1 MTEAIVLLQRQ
12 MCSMIVQTSSVN
24 YIIIITQHSDWL
36 QDFLSK
42 QSWLQLLTYLKW
54 QCCLT
59 VWLPGVPHSWRGG
72 EAWGRNTR
80 NQFRI
85 SPAASHRNPRSSSV
99 SSAAH
104 GAGDWA
110 DAAAVC
116 PRGSWKKEFRWWTG
130 LQGMEM
136 VNSSSPDKTRIALHR

>member
-1 MTEAIVLLQRQ
+1 MGAGLYFKVKLTTIVN
-12 MCSMIVQTSSVN
+12 I
-24 YIIIITQHSDWL
+24 
-36 QDFLSK
+36 F
-42 QSWLQLLTYLKW
+42 KW
-54 QCCLT
+54 QCSLV
-59 VWLPGVPHSWRGG
+59 VWLPGVPHPWRGG

-85 SPAASHRNPRSSSV
+85 PPAASHRNPGSSSV

-110 DAAAVC
+110 DSAAVC
-116 PRGSWKKEFRWWTG
+116 PRGSWKKEFRSWTG

-136 VNSSSPDKTRIALHR
+136 VNSNFQTKQGLPCTDGKQFNVCSNLCLEVLAENP